1 MPIRQANSP
10 RMHYKSRFFALA
22 LCKCWLN
29 TNGTEKLSESI
40 QELLK
45 ANYSKKHKVN
55 LCLKSCKSRNMDIKW
70 RLGTVWYEAKRISI
84 QVQEDQCIG
93 KSIFFV
99 LVPSVWHRFL
109 TPETPAKEIFAWET
123 FWYIHQAPGSKK
135 QRCIPSTNWVGR
147 VELWL
152 SSKWTERKTE
162 IRLENRS
169 INKAGHSSEKWRKT
183 CKQTKQGLII
193 LLQKKIKAKMLEENA
208 LFIPRVCYIWH
219 FHASTPSSFY
229 SSGFLKA
236 HCLRPH

>member
-1 MPIRQANSP
+1 MGQKNSVKVF
-10 RMHYKSRFFALA
+10 RNS
-22 LCKCWLN
+22 
-29 TNGTEKLSESI
+29 T
-40 QELLK
+40 
-45 ANYSKKHKVN
+45 NYSKKHKVN

-84 QVQEDQCIG
+84 QVQQDQCIG

-193 LLQKKIKAKMLEENA
+193 LLLQFFKSRNVKCWKKMHF
-208 LFIPRVCYIWH
+208 LFHECVTFDIFTLQPPHH
-219 FHASTPSSFY
+219 FIHQDF
-229 SSGFLKA
+229 
-236 HCLRPH
+236 

>member
-1 MPIRQANSP
+1 MP
-10 RMHYKSRFFALA
+10 
-22 LCKCWLN
+22 
-29 TNGTEKLSESI
+29 
-40 QELLK
+40 
-45 ANYSKKHKVN
+45 
-55 LCLKSCKSRNMDIKW
+55 KSRNILNIKW
-70 RLGTVWYEAKRISI
+70 WLGTVWYEAKRISI
-84 QVQEDQCIG
+84 QVQQDQCIG

-193 LLQKKIKAKMLEENA
+193 LLLQFFKSRNVKCWKKMHF
-208 LFIPRVCYIWH
+208 LFHECVTFDIFTLQPPHH
-219 FHASTPSSFY
+219 FIHQDF
-229 SSGFLKA
+229 
-236 HCLRPH
+236 

>member
-1 MPIRQANSP
+1 
-10 RMHYKSRFFALA
+10 
-22 LCKCWLN
+22 
-29 TNGTEKLSESI
+29 
-40 QELLK
+40 
-45 ANYSKKHKVN
+45 
-55 LCLKSCKSRNMDIKW
+55 MDLKW

-193 LLQKKIKAKMLEENA
+193 LLQKKFKAEMLEENA

-236 HCLRPH
+236 